1 MQEARSLFSLTD
13 EQYSKVEQL
22 GRDGPS
28 VSRLCNSQ
36 TSIPIPRTTEG
47 VRLISIAELFET
59 SVLSFGVS
67 LVMSFVKSVASW
79 LARDTAT

>member
-1 MQEARSLFSLTD
+1 VGDNLTD
-13 EQYSKVEQL
+13 EQYAKVEL
-22 GRDGPS
+22 MWGGGGRTL
-28 VSRLCNSQ
+28 RIAICNSQ

-67 LVMSFVKSVASW
+67 LVMSFVNSVASW
-79 LARDTAT
+79 LARDMAT